1 MVFSDGEDTSSLIS
15 FDEVLDLAKRS
26 ETAIYTIALR
36 GVDTQ
41 TKGFREAEFVMRQLA
56 QETGGRSFF
65 PARIEE
71 LTGVYAQIADEL
83 ASQYTIG
90 YTSKNGRR
98 DGAFRRI
105 VVQAGRQGLTPRTK
119 KGLLRPDRTVKIVPL
134 LLYIVS
140 GVAYAVHFARR
151 DPGVGR
157 TATASLLVAALA
169 HTFLIGMQTM
179 EVHHIPLAS
188 LPTAVSTFVW
198 LLTLSYLYLEITT
211 EERTMGVFI
220 LPIVIGLQTI
230 SVLSPGVEK
239 SDPVLDS
246 PWFWVHVASLL
257 CAYASFAL
265 AGMLGLTYMLQFK
278 EIKKKHLGYLY
289 SRLPSLLTLD
299 TMNSRAMTV
308 GWVFLTIGVTVGV
321 IWTAQSR
328 ALAPENPNLQMMSL
342 DDPKIFF
349 AVLTWVVY
357 SFALFAR
364 NRLGWTGRRAAWLS
378 FVGFA
383 IILLNFL
390 PIGYF
395 VETSHTFQ

>member
-1 MVFSDGEDTSSLIS
+1 M
-15 FDEVLDLAKRS
+15 
-26 ETAIYTIALR
+26 
-36 GVDTQ
+36 
-41 TKGFREAEFVMRQLA
+41 
-56 QETGGRSFF
+56 
-65 PARIEE
+65 
-71 LTGVYAQIADEL
+71 
-83 ASQYTIG
+83 
-90 YTSKNGRR
+90 
-98 DGAFRRI
+98 
-105 VVQAGRQGLTPRTK
+105 
-119 KGLLRPDRTVKIVPL
+119 KIVPL

-157 TATASLLVAALA
+157 AATASLFVAALA

-220 LPIVIGLQTI
+220 LPIVVGLQTI
-230 SVLSPGVEK
+230 SVVSPGVENA
-239 SDPVLDS
+239 DPVLDS
-246 PWFWVHVASLL
+246 PWFWVHVVSLL

-328 ALAPENPNLQMMSL
+328 ALAPENPNLRMMSL